1 MSERK
6 KRTDI
11 SNNLYIRVFLS
22 FCLSGILFLFLIM
35 VATFFSSKF
44 LEVENNWKIFKIVA
58 MFISFLFFIGLMYIS
73 EPKEKDMP
81 KLVEKTPV
89 QKTT

>member
-6 KRTDI
+6 K
-11 SNNLYIRVFLS
+11 SANPNPFIRVFIF
-22 FCLSGILFLFLIM
+22 FCISAIIFTILIILGSSLP
-35 VATFFSSKF
+35 FST
-44 LEVENNWKIFKIVA
+44 NNWKIYKIVA
-58 MFISFLFFIGLMYIS
+58 MFISFLFFIALMYIS